1 MGLLQ
6 RCAMVLSGTAMELG
20 AGRCSSAAMFKPHA
34 VKWLAQN
41 GESMHSATAT
51 GTQQT
56 SPSSTQAIPSSRR
69 EQRHAAKKIGTEQMQ
84 SSSVHSTLSSLKEKL
99 HTARATDTEHTHS
112 RLREKLHLMSTGSA
126 HPSHSS

>member
-99 HTARATDTEHTHS
+99 HM
-112 RLREKLHLMSTGSA
+112 MSTGSA
-126 HPSHSS
+126 HPSHSSIREKLHLKRQQ